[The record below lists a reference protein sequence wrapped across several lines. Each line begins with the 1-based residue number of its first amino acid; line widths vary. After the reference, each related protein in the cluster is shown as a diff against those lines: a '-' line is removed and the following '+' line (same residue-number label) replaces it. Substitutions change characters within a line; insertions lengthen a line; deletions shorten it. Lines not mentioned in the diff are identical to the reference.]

1 MDENV
6 SQCALLVGVMVV
18 DFNKVVVLFSSFL
31 VISPVN
37 AQTEVQQEETIQYV
51 KTNVAKATKELGD
64 TINLCDKQK
73 KVSAIPTLNN
83 IHLKSINAD
92 KNQLII
98 GLSHLNFRNRQK
110 CERSSRIN
118 LAYELATLN
127 LVHEHYQ
134 LDTQSVKEI
143 ASGLIYPTIG
153 ELKLSASYTKLP
165 DKLKQYLEKTIGDN
179 QFDLF
184 KALEINQLSP
194 GK

>member
-1 MDENV
+1 
-6 SQCALLVGVMVV
+6 MVV
-18 DFNKVVVLFSSFL
+18 ASYKVALFFISFL
-31 VISPVN
+31 VIYPVN
-37 AQTEVQQEETIQYV
+37 AQTEAQEEETIQYV

-64 TINLCDKQK
+64 IIKLCDKQK
-73 KVSAIPTLNN
+73 NVSATPTLNKA
-83 IHLKSINAD
+83 HLISINVN

-98 GLSHLNFRNRQK
+98 GLSHLNFRNKLK
-110 CERSSRIN
+110 CERNSRIN

-127 LVHEHYQ
+127 LVYRHYQ

-153 ELKLSASYTKLP
+153 EIKLSANYMKLP
-165 DKLKQYLEKTIGDN
+165 DKLKQYLENTIGYN

-184 KALEINQLSP
+184 KTLQINQLSP